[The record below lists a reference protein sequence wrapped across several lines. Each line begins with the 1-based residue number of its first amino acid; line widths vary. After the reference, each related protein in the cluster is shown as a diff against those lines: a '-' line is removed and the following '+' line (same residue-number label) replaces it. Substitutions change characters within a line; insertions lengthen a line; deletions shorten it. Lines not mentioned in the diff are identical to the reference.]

1 MDMLDTLGS
10 YLFVVICN

>member
-10 YLFVVICN
+10 CLFVVICN